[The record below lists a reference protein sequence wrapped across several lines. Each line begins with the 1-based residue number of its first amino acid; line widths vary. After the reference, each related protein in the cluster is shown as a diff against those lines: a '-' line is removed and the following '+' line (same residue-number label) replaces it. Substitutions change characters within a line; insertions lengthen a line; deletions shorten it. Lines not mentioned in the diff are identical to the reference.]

1 MFIQIYRNKIHK
13 NKFWGIFF
21 KKKSLGFIWDYGA
34 LEISQSGHWVIG
46 AFNSTNQAIKSL
58 GQLIQPIKK
67 SPNQP
72 IRSLGY
78 WGI

>member
-46 AFNSTNQAIKSL
+46 AFNSSN
-58 GQLIQPIKK
+58 
-67 SPNQP
+67 
-72 IRSLGY
+72 
-78 WGI
+78 